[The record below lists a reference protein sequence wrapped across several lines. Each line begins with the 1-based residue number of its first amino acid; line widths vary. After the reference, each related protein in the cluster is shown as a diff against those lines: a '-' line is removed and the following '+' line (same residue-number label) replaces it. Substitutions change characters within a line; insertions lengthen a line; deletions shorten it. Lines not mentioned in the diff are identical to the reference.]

1 MDPVVTDARL
11 SASVILVRDA
21 TDGGGPE
28 LFMVRRHERSHLG
41 PVLVFPGGTVREDD
55 GDGPWMDRSVE
66 LGKTMS
72 ARSGE
77 QVSGEMAGSLYGC
90 ALRELFEEAGVLLVS
105 GLSRPVPE
113 PELRQ
118 VRQALQR
125 EELGLRQA
133 LATWGATPGSAS
145 AVPFSHWVTPER
157 VRSRFDAWFFMAAM
171 PEDQEALHCDVET
184 TEGTWLTA
192 QGVLDACERGE
203 AGIVFPTRLHLERLA
218 GVGATNADELL
229 AFARTKSIRRVQP
242 MLRGEGSAIEPWLP
256 AELHD
261 AW

>member
-1 MDPVVTDARL
+1 
-11 SASVILVRDA
+11 
-21 TDGGGPE
+21 
-28 LFMVRRHERSHLG
+28 MVRRHERSHLG
-41 PVLVFPGGTVREDD
+41 SVLVFPGGTVREDD
-55 GDGPWMDRSVE
+55 GDGPWMDEAGSLSE
-66 LGKTMS
+66 EIS

-77 QVSGEMAGSLYGC
+77 QLSRDLAGSLYGC

-105 GLSRPVPE
+105 RLSRPVPA

-125 EELGLRQA
+125 EELSLKEA
-133 LATWGATPGSAS
+133 LAAWGATPGSAS

-184 TEGTWLTA
+184 TEGAWFTA
-192 QGVLDACERGE
+192 QGVLDACARGE
-203 AGIVFPTRLHLERLA
+203 ADIVFPTRLHLQRLA
-218 GVGATNADELL
+218 GVGAANADELL
-229 AFARTKSIRRVQP
+229 AFARTKSIRRVKP
-242 MLRGEGSAIEPWLP
+242 MLRGEGAPIEPWLP
-256 AELHD
+256 AELEG